1 MAATY
6 PATHTVETV
15 EITLFLLG
23 FLNRASEVRILSGVP
38 ISNRLKTLIF
48 QRFQRFLFCLQF
60 ASNVN
65 LYHVLVRFGAIWYD
79 ITYDTF
85 WRVNDFSCLKYSR
98 IVRMSVYICG

>member
-1 MAATY
+1 MVTTQ

-48 QRFQRFLFCLQF
+48 QRFRRFLFCSLIYIKCKF
-60 ASNVN
+60 IS
-65 LYHVLVRFGAIWYD
+65 RFGA
-79 ITYDTF
+79 F
-85 WRVNDFSCLKYSR
+85 WCYLVRHHLRHFLKSLLFWQLQ
-98 IVRMSVYICG
+98 V

>member
-38 ISNRLKTLIF
+38 ECSYSNYYFYR
-48 QRFQRFLFCLQF
+48 CG
-60 ASNVN
+60 
-65 LYHVLVRFGAIWYD
+65 LVTAVWFDLGKIEAVIRTAF
-79 ITYDTF
+79 F
-85 WRVNDFSCLKYSR
+85 FF
-98 IVRMSVYICG
+98 